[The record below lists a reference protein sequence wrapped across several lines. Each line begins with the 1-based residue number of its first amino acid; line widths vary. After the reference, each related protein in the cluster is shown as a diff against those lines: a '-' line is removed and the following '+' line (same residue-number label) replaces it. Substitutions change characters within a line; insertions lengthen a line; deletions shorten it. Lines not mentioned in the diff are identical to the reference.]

1 MLSYQAL
8 RLYLVKTTPSK
19 DLIEHKEEL
28 FDLIKE
34 FRETDGY
41 DQRNDWHIYDVFNH
55 ILKVVDNV
63 DNVFVLRLAAL
74 FHDVGKPF
82 VAKLG
87 DDGQKHYY
95 GHWDK
100 SLRIFNKYAVNFNM
114 PHEEIELVGN
124 LIKYHDLDLISN
136 PSMVEEVKDKLG
148 ENLDLLFLL
157 KKADIASF
165 NPTKQDESLKRLS
178 EMEKLCNSVKYVNH

>member
-41 DQRNDWHIYDVFNH
+41 DQQNDWHIYDVFTH

-63 DNVFVLRLAAL
+63 DNIFVLRLAAL
-74 FHDVGKPF
+74 FHDIGKPL

-87 DDGQKHYY
+87 EDGQKHYY
-95 GHWDK
+95 GHWDE
-100 SLRIFNKYAVNFNM
+100 SLRIFNKDAVNFNM
-114 PHEEIELVGN
+114 PHE
-124 LIKYHDLDLISN
+124 
-136 PSMVEEVKDKLG
+136 
-148 ENLDLLFLL
+148 
-157 KKADIASF
+157 
-165 NPTKQDESLKRLS
+165 
-178 EMEKLCNSVKYVNH
+178 